1 MHNTN
6 PSFFM
11 PKEKKEE
18 YRIDKADPVYY
29 NLCMERVP

>member
-18 YRIDKADPVYY
+18 YRIDKTAPVYY
-29 NLCMERVP
+29 NQYVERVP